1 MDKDLNPEKT
11 ARKGRVEKVT
21 CNSNN
26 NLKGKGKERK
36 KAKRE
41 NRFCIIP
48 NLLQEF
54 YYNKRF
60 SGIENAMVKSS
71 RETLRAFARTFA
83 TARIPFSSISHKK
96 TPQLR

>member
-11 ARKGRVEKVT
+11 ARKGRVEKVM

-48 NLLQEF
+48 NLFQEF
-54 YYNKRF
+54 Y
-60 SGIENAMVKSS
+60 
-71 RETLRAFARTFA
+71 
-83 TARIPFSSISHKK
+83 
-96 TPQLR
+96 